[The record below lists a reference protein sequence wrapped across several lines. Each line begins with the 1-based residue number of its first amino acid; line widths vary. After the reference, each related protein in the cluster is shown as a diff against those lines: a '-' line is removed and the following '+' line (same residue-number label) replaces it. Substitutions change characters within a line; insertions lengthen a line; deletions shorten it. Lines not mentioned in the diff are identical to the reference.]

1 MSLVAHIEELSE
13 KPRALQKQID
23 LELSRPLIDSLKV
36 AELKKRKLKLK
47 DRIEQLKAQKQ
58 VA

>member
-13 KPRALQKQID
+13 KHRNLQRQI
-23 LELSRPLIDSLKV
+23 ETEMTRPLIDSLKV
-36 AELKKRKLKLK
+36 AELKKRKLYLK
-47 DRIEQLKAQKQ
+47 DRIERLRAGQA

>member
-13 KPRALQKQID
+13 KHRALQKQID